1 MKMRGRK
8 FILKETVLILFLN
21 IFWIVPSY
29 SQTESGKWYKG
40 DLHAHSIHSGGDS
53 LVANVIANAESL
65 GLDFFALTDHDTSM
79 NGNPTHW
86 LDPDYHSEEMVL
98 LYGVEWTSS
107 LGHANIWA
115 SAPFSYHELW
125 IQNRKN
131 DAQGAIQMAHEQGA
145 LFSINHPVALFGR
158 SWEYPVYDDID
169 TVEVW
174 HSMYRFPNLNER
186 AVHHFWDDVLK
197 SGRRIPAIG
206 GSDTHHL
213 VDWQSSLF
221 GHGNPT
227 TWVYAA
233 ERTAEGI
240 LAGIKAGQVTISYAP
255 LAVRLDFTADSDADG
270 MYETLVGDFLPHQPG
285 QMISFKVQIYS
296 SLESEGTMDGESSA
310 LDITSIIDE
319 ENSYKN
325 LEQLLPLFL
334 SLKGDNCNSLYG
346 LSIYKNG
353 RILKVILLSGLN
365 TFTFEDMPEDSLPT
379 YYRVELHGITQEAL
393 LYPLLYGNKIALT
406 NPIYINYH

>member
-1 MKMRGRK
+1 M
-8 FILKETVLILFLN
+8 LKETVLILFLS

-40 DLHAHSIHSGGDS
+40 DLHAHSIHSDGDS
-53 LVANVIANAESL
+53 LVVDVIANAESL

-79 NGNPTHW
+79 SGNPAHW

-107 LGHANIWA
+107 LGHASILA

-125 IQNRKN
+125 IANREN
-131 DAQGAIQMAHEQGA
+131 DAQGAIQIAHDQGA
-145 LFSINHPVALFGR
+145 LFSINHPVAIFTR
-158 SWEYPVYDDID
+158 SWEYPLYDDID
-169 TVEVW
+169 SVEVW
-174 HSMYRFPNLNER
+174 NSMYRFPNLNEW
-186 AVHHFWDDVLK
+186 AVHHFWDDLLK

-255 LAVRLDFTADSDADG
+255 FAVRLDFTADADGDG
-270 MYETLVGDFLPHQPG
+270 MYETLVGDIVHHQPG
-285 QMISFKVQIYS
+285 QMISFKVQICS
-296 SLESEGTMDGESSA
+296 SLESGGTMDGESFA

-334 SLKGDNCNSLYG
+334 CLKGDNCNSLYA
-346 LSIYKNG
+346 LSIFKNG
-353 RILKVILLSGLN
+353 RIFKVILLSRLN
-365 TFTFEDMPEDSLPT
+365 AFTFEDIPEDSLPT
-379 YYRVELHGITQEAL
+379 YYRAELHGVTQEAL
-393 LYPLLYGNKIALT
+393 LYPLLYGNKIA
-406 NPIYINYH
+406 INDLKS